1 MFKSGDWIK
10 IKYGEYTG
18 KTGKIAVHR
27 IDGSY
32 GVILYDDFNALTA
45 LEPVETTE
53 EKSPLVMLSEAAM
66 DLIEPFV
73 ISQKQLKEMARAE
86 KTYEDYAEKVYPQ
99 FNIKAEKKY
108 TMTANDIKAALVR
121 INKNNRPLPLFKEWL
136 WIILNVFY
144 EDLNIASKY
153 DERFFTDFP
162 KDEKEIFST
171 AFSITEKLYWR
182 LEERFGKRE
191 EDEQFLVKF
200 DEEPIWELPND
211 ERHELEESAYFAVC
225 NDIIERIDSYNFC
238 KGKPQGAW
246 VYSPSQMRHV
256 VAAYEKDEDLKKATV
271 ESRALFKDF
280 VKKLY
285 RLGDPQ
291 ALRILAWSHYEGNI
305 CYRQNWNKSKKYL
318 LELFEKTGE
327 PAAANSLG
335 YIYYYGR
342 TNNGEPQYEEAF
354 KYFSYAALDGIDES
368 IYMVADMLI
377 YGQGV
382 RKNVDMGMEMLVNG
396 YRQTTED
403 MCRSNFESRFAEYA
417 MRMGAACRNG
427 LIYGLGNRD
436 AYRFYLES
444 KFALGKRRP
453 FKYFGDDEITAEVDR
468 ILEKMRKELNID
480 YDRSE
485 LKADYPIF
493 INQMYEDRFPVK
505 VSITKKRSGKDIFL
519 KLSRFRFSDVFST
532 FKVFGELPEGVRDK
546 EDETSKILVTYPE
559 LSYCNV
565 VSEIEFRLENGEV
578 LKMPDTPTHSF
589 LSDGFRKNE
598 TTGAL
603 EFYTSGELTAAIEA
617 DWYVIKV
624 KK

>member
-1 MFKSGDWIK
+1 MFQSGDWIK
-10 IKYGEYTG
+10 IKYGEYAG
-18 KTGKIAVHR
+18 KTGKVAVHR
-27 IDGSY
+27 MDGSY
-32 GVILYDDFNALTA
+32 GVILYDDFNALKA
-45 LEPVETTE
+45 PEMSESTE
-53 EKSPLVMLSEAAM
+53 GKSPLVMLSEAAM

-86 KTYEDYAEKVYPQ
+86 KTYEDYAEKVFPQ

-108 TMTANDIKAALVR
+108 TMTVNDIKSALVR
-121 INKNNRPLPLFKEWL
+121 INKNKQPLPLFKQWF
-136 WIILNVFY
+136 WMILNVFY
-144 EDLNIASKY
+144 EDLNIASKF
-153 DERFFTDFP
+153 DENVFSDFP

-171 AFSITEKLYWR
+171 AFGITEKLYWR
-182 LEERFGKRE
+182 LEERFGRRE
-191 EDEQFLVKF
+191 EDEQYLVQF
-200 DEEPIWELPND
+200 ENEPVWDLPN
-211 ERHELEESAYFAVC
+211 EEKQGLEVSAYLAVC
-225 NDIIERIDSYNFC
+225 GDIIERIDSYNFC

-246 VYSPSQMRHV
+246 IYSPSQMRHV
-256 VAAYEKDEDLKKATV
+256 VASYEKDEDLKQATP

-285 RLGDPQ
+285 HLGDPQ
-291 ALRILAWSHYEGNI
+291 AIRILAWSHYEGNI

-318 LELFEKTGE
+318 LELFEKVGD

-342 TNNGEPQYEEAF
+342 CNDGVPQYEEAF

-368 IYMVADMLI
+368 IFMVADMLI

-396 YRQTTED
+396 YRQTSED
-403 MCRSNFESRFAEYA
+403 MCRSVFESRFAEYA
-417 MRMGAACRNG
+417 MRMGDACRNG

-453 FKYFGDDEITAEVDR
+453 FKYFGDDVILAEVDR
-468 ILEKMRKELNID
+468 KLALMREELKID

-505 VSITKKRSGKDIFL
+505 VSITKKRGSKDPVL
-519 KLSRFRFSDVFST
+519 KLSRFRFSDVLST
-532 FKVFGELPEGVRDK
+532 FKVFGELPEGMREK
-546 EDETSKILVTYPE
+546 EDEASKILVTYPE

-578 LKMPDTPTHSF
+578 LKMPETPNNSF

-603 EFYTSGELTAAIEA
+603 EFYTNGELTAAIEA